1 MGNLE
6 FLQDGHCFEYL
17 ESLPE
22 ALGARLVQIDFSLS
36 LALSHTHSLSVSLSF
51 FLSLSPFLFVS
62 LCFCFWV
69 PMLFKVTQIL
79 TQLLSPERKLPA
91 TPAAE

>member
-6 FLQDGHCFEYL
+6 FLQDDHCFEYL

-22 ALGARLVQIDFSLS
+22 ALGARLVQTDFSLS
-36 LALSHTHSLSVSLSF
+36 LSLSHTVCL
-51 FLSLSPFLFVS
+51 FLSISFPLSLLFS
-62 LCFCFWV
+62 LCLCFWV
-69 PMLFKVTQIL
+69 SVLFKVTQIL